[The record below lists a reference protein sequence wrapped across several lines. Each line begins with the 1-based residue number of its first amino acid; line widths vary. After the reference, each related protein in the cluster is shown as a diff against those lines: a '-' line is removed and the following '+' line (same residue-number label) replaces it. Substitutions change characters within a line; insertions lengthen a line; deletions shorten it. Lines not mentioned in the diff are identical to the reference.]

1 MVLVESLARR
11 WTLRDSSHPIS
22 ARTSPT
28 HKPCAWSSLVWKP
41 GDDSVSLSER
51 LLTFFTSRVDARPL
65 AVARIVIGGAAFLRA
80 LVSYHLF
87 DRA

>member
-1 MVLVESLARR
+1 M
-11 WTLRDSSHPIS
+11 
-22 ARTSPT
+22 
-28 HKPCAWSSLVWKP
+28 
-41 GDDSVSLSER
+41 SLSER